1 MSLAPA
7 QVAKPKASEPA
18 VASTKPE
25 QADSPTTEIAGLP
38 RYLQPKLMVG
48 APDDPLEHEADRVAD
63 HVMRMPEPG
72 NAPPPLAVLATS
84 RIQRRCVSC
93 SAPIETAIIQRKCAA
108 CAAADKEG
116 SDCHCDEENPVRRR
130 ADTAHAAHHGSQPV
144 GTAVASHIR
153 GLQGGGAPL
162 PQAALDQ
169 FEPRFGHDFSTV
181 RVHTGGAAA
190 ESARELGAQAYTLGQ
205 DIVFAAGRYAPE
217 MPAGQQ
223 LLAHEL
229 THTIQQTG
237 GAPLAPAT
245 ASAAESAS
253 ETVSRTREGHEPRG
267 GAATRVGPCEDVA
280 PQVVQQRSA
289 PMVQRVPTDIAGNPL
304 PMTASI
310 YARHHINAL
319 LAAISR
325 HLTATPL
332 PQPHPRLPWTAEAE
346 AIAAIIEELGSYV
359 RADPGYGATRLYE
372 MSYPADLWGV
382 IDEMRGAVA
391 DPKNPRT
398 SAIDVFHGP
407 IGPSAWEP
415 QVGIAVAAA
424 FDDAI
429 VGSIR
434 RMGMRLRVQ
443 LDNPVRV
450 EYSDLDRASLD
461 AAAKASLSTLDLV
474 ASRPIDRVMASVL
487 ARPGIIQSKRKE
499 KGTPDDTPGK
509 PFLSGLRY
517 VDYEWLG
524 TRDRSLWNWIRVK
537 SPAQPTAEDV
547 AFAIY
552 TQDISNPA
560 TYRSDQAFRILGSPP
575 YFRIPVETAAQIAE
589 ANKFKPAEPA
599 DVPSAPPGSAAALVQ
614 IVRSVVKEAT
624 TPPQTPEVIALG
636 QSAIADEVALAQA
649 VPATKPDPRAEHAIE
664 RTQIQ
669 LDFLRQRLQPYQLDG
684 WLAGAIAF
692 VERRRAEARDP
703 HSRGLWSTVAVV
715 QERYL
720 HIIASELAQVLS
732 ELPSQGATP
741 VDTANLG
748 PVMRVIEAYAAA
760 AGVSH
765 LGAEAPVA
773 LGSARRLRA
782 LLPLAFAEEKVRL
795 TRQTV
800 AGQVASQVAAGRT
813 EPGSRETIVD
823 APELARRS
831 AELRAK
837 VARGDII
844 DADVVDQLAVDAD
857 EMTLR
862 ARLLTAATEAHRLQK
877 RIEDVGLT
885 TEKIESGYWTPYGQ
899 TDKLLE
905 EIKKWQAELDQAKR
919 IALEPAPTVTP
930 TDDRRQESAFL
941 ATTGAS
947 ARARAAHP
955 PAPAVKPS
963 DAQRRIQ
970 TMRKAITAVDGQMA
984 SFDKVFD
991 INGLFTWANEQ
1002 IADKQLSDALWS
1014 IAVQLGVAIITGQVA
1029 GAIVAGVRS
1038 FALAREAVVAGQL
1051 IADARKA
1058 SMLYSALNLTLQAG
1072 LPTLTQRAMGGK
1084 GGPREFAENALG
1096 IVLTNAAMR
1105 PFMGLFKNPGAV
1117 AQEVRTWA
1125 QFAKRTG
1132 KFAARATV
1140 EIGVGIGAAHVAHSL
1155 THFDQLKAATSDEFI
1170 LQGISLVAGKFVH
1183 ERASQM
1189 HTRINEAAAASGKVS
1204 GLKSLGEQV
1213 KRLEHRALAAA
1224 KNPSPEVARDLLVE
1238 RRRLLLREGQIY
1250 QELAAAGHLVPQRRY
1265 AEDLAAF
1272 GAEFA
1277 DVPLQFGGLKPVVEG
1292 QVYEGMKKQI
1302 TDAFTE
1308 ADKMGVPLERTF
1320 DDTKG
1325 VWRIKAGE
1333 RTIEVHDRDWKP
1345 APPPTESV
1353 TPSASGTAVKTEPVK
1368 TEPVTAE
1375 AKAPPTFPTNE
1386 FPESDTT
1393 WKQWP
1398 PPKEAD
1404 VKPDWDKPGGTRFRY
1419 DRYRYQKWEKAGK
1432 PTTPPKDLL
1441 SPEQYYREHVAPKA
1455 VGQSPG
1461 EMGRPEHKALV
1472 VGVRDANSIGTQTMG
1487 EQRPD
1492 AVGKIDQAIKIPDGP
1507 TVTPQKG
1514 GRVLYEAE
1522 DFFKD
1527 GSQIVSKGRA
1537 QVRQFRKDNPGA
1549 TIVVQD
1555 VDNPKNIIVYEPG
1568 TQPPPHGP
1576 LEPGTPNK
1584 VPVQ

>member
-1 MSLAPA
+1 
-7 QVAKPKASEPA
+7 
-18 VASTKPE
+18 
-25 QADSPTTEIAGLP
+25 
-38 RYLQPKLMVG
+38 
-48 APDDPLEHEADRVAD
+48 
-63 HVMRMPEPG
+63 
-72 NAPPPLAVLATS
+72 
-84 RIQRRCVSC
+84 
-93 SAPIETAIIQRKCAA
+93 
-108 CAAADKEG
+108 
-116 SDCHCDEENPVRRR
+116 
-130 ADTAHAAHHGSQPV
+130 
-144 GTAVASHIR
+144 
-153 GLQGGGAPL
+153 
-162 PQAALDQ
+162 
-169 FEPRFGHDFSTV
+169 
-181 RVHTGGAAA
+181 
-190 ESARELGAQAYTLGQ
+190 
-205 DIVFAAGRYAPE
+205 
-217 MPAGQQ
+217 
-223 LLAHEL
+223 
-229 THTIQQTG
+229 
-237 GAPLAPAT
+237 
-245 ASAAESAS
+245 
-253 ETVSRTREGHEPRG
+253 
-267 GAATRVGPCEDVA
+267 
-280 PQVVQQRSA
+280 
-289 PMVQRVPTDIAGNPL
+289 
-304 PMTASI
+304 
-310 YARHHINAL
+310 
-319 LAAISR
+319 
-325 HLTATPL
+325 
-332 PQPHPRLPWTAEAE
+332 
-346 AIAAIIEELGSYV
+346 
-359 RADPGYGATRLYE
+359 
-372 MSYPADLWGV
+372 
-382 IDEMRGAVA
+382 
-391 DPKNPRT
+391 
-398 SAIDVFHGP
+398 
-407 IGPSAWEP
+407 
-415 QVGIAVAAA
+415 
-424 FDDAI
+424 
-429 VGSIR
+429 
-434 RMGMRLRVQ
+434 
-443 LDNPVRV
+443 
-450 EYSDLDRASLD
+450 
-461 AAAKASLSTLDLV
+461 
-474 ASRPIDRVMASVL
+474 
-487 ARPGIIQSKRKE
+487 
-499 KGTPDDTPGK
+499 
-509 PFLSGLRY
+509 
-517 VDYEWLG
+517 
-524 TRDRSLWNWIRVK
+524 
-537 SPAQPTAEDV
+537 
-547 AFAIY
+547 
-552 TQDISNPA
+552 
-560 TYRSDQAFRILGSPP
+560 
-575 YFRIPVETAAQIAE
+575 VETAAQIAE
-589 ANKFKPAEPA
+589 ANEFKPVEPA
-599 DVPSAPPGSAAALVQ
+599 DPAAAQVPSAPPA
-614 IVRSVVKEAT
+614 
-624 TPPQTPEVIALG
+624 PPQTPEVIALG

-664 RTQIQ
+664 RAHIQ
-669 LDFLRQRLQPYQLDG
+669 LDFLRRRLQPYQLDG

-692 VERRRAEARDP
+692 VERRRAETRDP
-703 HSRGLWSTVAVV
+703 RSRGLWSAVAVV

-741 VDTANLG
+741 ADTNLG

-813 EPGSRETIVD
+813 EPGSRETIVG

-831 AELRAK
+831 AELRAM
-837 VARGDII
+837 VARGDSI

-930 TDDRRQESAFL
+930 TDDQRRERAFL
-941 ATTGAS
+941 AKTGAS

-955 PAPAVKPS
+955 PAPPVKPS

-1058 SMLYSALNLTLQAG
+1058 SVLYSALNLTLQAG

-1170 LQGISLVAGKFVH
+1170 LQGISLVASKFVH

-1189 HTRINEAAAASGKVS
+1189 HTRINDAAAASGKVS

-1213 KRLEHRALAAA
+1213 KQLEHRALAAA
-1224 KNPSPEVARDLLVE
+1224 KNPSPEVARDLLIE

-1250 QELAAAGHLVPQRRY
+1250 QELAAAGHPVPQKRY

-1292 QVYEGMKKQI
+1292 QVYEGTKKQI
-1302 TDAFTE
+1302 NDAFAE
-1308 ADKMGVPLERTF
+1308 ADKMGVLLERTF

-1325 VWRIKAGE
+1325 VWRIRAGE

-1345 APPPTESV
+1345 ALPPTEPVPAPAEPAKPTAPTKPAAPGEEAPTQFPSAAPPKPKPSLETPRGKLDEVNWPHEFWTENPDSLPPPTQHIEVQRGNLRTTKPEFVRTTDFPEGAWKWSLYDEV
-1353 TPSASGTAVKTEPVK
+1353 SGAKVCETYVKTTGNQREPVGWGNWLEAKQALLPSGERVQVNAKGFRWSDAAWDSAMNGYREMFGSAPPNASGELARSNLAVFQKNFAQIRAEHPGWSNQQIADEAVKSTPFGTTRLERGYGDMRVK
-1368 TEPVTAE
+1368 ASDYGSATVRGVELSDVPRAVTVE
-1375 AKAPPTFPTNE
+1375 ALPTP
-1386 FPESDTT
+1386 
-1393 WKQWP
+1393 
-1398 PPKEAD
+1398 
-1404 VKPDWDKPGGTRFRY
+1404 
-1419 DRYRYQKWEKAGK
+1419 
-1432 PTTPPKDLL
+1432 
-1441 SPEQYYREHVAPKA
+1441 
-1455 VGQSPG
+1455 
-1461 EMGRPEHKALV
+1461 
-1472 VGVRDANSIGTQTMG
+1472 
-1487 EQRPD
+1487 
-1492 AVGKIDQAIKIPDGP
+1492 
-1507 TVTPQKG
+1507 
-1514 GRVLYEAE
+1514 
-1522 DFFKD
+1522 
-1527 GSQIVSKGRA
+1527 
-1537 QVRQFRKDNPGA
+1537 
-1549 TIVVQD
+1549 
-1555 VDNPKNIIVYEPG
+1555 
-1568 TQPPPHGP
+1568 
-1576 LEPGTPNK
+1576 
-1584 VPVQ
+1584 

>member
-72 NAPPPLAVLATS
+72 NASAPLAALATS

-108 CAAADKEG
+108 CAGAEKEG

-130 ADTAHAAHHGSQPV
+130 ADAAHAGHDGSQPV
-144 GTAVASHIR
+144 GTAAASRIR
-153 GLQGGGAPL
+153 GLQGSGAPL

-217 MPAGQQ
+217 TPAGQQ

-253 ETVSRTREGHEPRG
+253 ETVSRTREGREPRG
-267 GAATRVGPCEDVA
+267 GPATQVGPCEDVA

-332 PQPHPRLPWTAEAE
+332 PQPHPRLPWTAETE

-382 IDEMRGAVA
+382 IDEMRGAVP

-487 ARPGIIQSKRKE
+487 ARPGIIQSKRKR

-547 AFAIY
+547 AFTIY

-589 ANKFKPAEPA
+589 ANEFKPVEPA
-599 DVPSAPPGSAAALVQ
+599 DPAAAQVPSAPPA
-614 IVRSVVKEAT
+614 
-624 TPPQTPEVIALG
+624 PPQTPEVIALG

-664 RTQIQ
+664 RAHIQ
-669 LDFLRQRLQPYQLDG
+669 LDFLRRRLQPYQLDG
-684 WLAGAIAF
+684 WLAGVIAF
-692 VERRRAEARDP
+692 VERRRAETRDP
-703 HSRGLWSTVAVV
+703 RSRGLWSAVAVV

-720 HIIASELAQVLS
+720 HVIASELAQVLS

-741 VDTANLG
+741 ADTNLG

-813 EPGSRETIVD
+813 EPGSRETIVG

-831 AELRAK
+831 AELRAM
-837 VARGDII
+837 VARGDSI

-862 ARLLTAATEAHRLQK
+862 ARLLTATTEAHRLQK

-930 TDDRRQESAFL
+930 TDDQRRERAFL
-941 ATTGAS
+941 AKTGAS

-955 PAPAVKPS
+955 PAPPVKPS

-1058 SMLYSALNLTLQAG
+1058 SVLYSALNLTLQAG

-1213 KRLEHRALAAA
+1213 KQLEHRALAAA

-1250 QELAAAGHLVPQRRY
+1250 QELAAAGRPVPQRRY

-1292 QVYEGMKKQI
+1292 QVYEGTKKQI

-1353 TPSASGTAVKTEPVK
+1353 TPSASGTAVKTEPVQ
-1368 TEPVTAE
+1368 AE
-1375 AKAPPTFPTNE
+1375 AKALPTFPTNE
-1386 FPESDTT
+1386 FPASDAT

-1398 PPKEAD
+1398 PPKPAD
-1404 VKPDWDKPGGTRFRY
+1404 VKPDWDKPGGARFRY
-1419 DRYRYQKWEKAGK
+1419 DRYRYQKWEKGGK

-1461 EMGRPEHKALV
+1461 EMGGPEHKALV

-1492 AVGKIDQAIKIPDGP
+1492 AVGRIDQAIKIPDGP

-1527 GSQIVSKGRA
+1527 GSQIVSKGRE